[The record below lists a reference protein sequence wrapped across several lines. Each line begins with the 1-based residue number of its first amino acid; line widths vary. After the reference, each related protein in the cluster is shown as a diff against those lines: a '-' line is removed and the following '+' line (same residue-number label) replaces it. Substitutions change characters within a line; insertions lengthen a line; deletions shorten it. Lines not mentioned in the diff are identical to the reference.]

1 MQIQQNAYV
10 LHSRPYKETSALVTF
25 LTPDYGKI
33 NAVVRGVRGGRK
45 PSAQKMAMLQP
56 FQQVLLE
63 WRERNSASD
72 LISVQQIEMGS
83 LRFPLH
89 GEANIC
95 GLYLNELLYRLLF
108 PQVAIETLMD
118 DYQQAL
124 YQLTRSNERNQQAW
138 ALRQFEFQLLQLM
151 GEGLQ
156 CDSDYYQQPIDAQ
169 ADYFYYPQQGPVLAT
184 QDKLRNGVAVSGH
197 CLLSLAQN
205 DYDETCLPCLKRL
218 FRQVLAL
225 YLGNKPIMARELFA
239 RDG

>member
-25 LTPDYGKI
+25 LTEDYGKI

-56 FQQVLLE
+56 FQQVMIQ
-63 WRERNSASD
+63 WRERNQASD
-72 LISVQQIEMGS
+72 LFSIQELEMAA
-83 LRFPLH
+83 LRFPLQ

-108 PQVAIETLMD
+108 PQVAIEGLVD

-124 YQLTRSNERNQQAW
+124 YQLSRTLQREQQAW
-138 ALRQFEFQLLQLM
+138 ALRQFEYQLLQYM

-156 CDSDYYQQPIDAQ
+156 CELDYYQQPIDE
-169 ADYFYYPQQGPVLAT
+169 DSEYFYYPQQGAILAS
-184 QDKLRNGVAVSGH
+184 QDKLRNGIALQGK
-197 CLLSLAQN
+197 CLLALARMQYEP
-205 DYDETCLPCLKRL
+205 DCLSSLKRL

-239 RDG
+239 KGR